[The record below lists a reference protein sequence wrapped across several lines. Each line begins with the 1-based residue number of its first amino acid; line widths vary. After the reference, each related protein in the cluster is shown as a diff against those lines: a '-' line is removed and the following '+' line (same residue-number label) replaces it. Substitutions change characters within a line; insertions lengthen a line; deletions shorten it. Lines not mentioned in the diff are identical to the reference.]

1 MMSNTQ
7 TPVTSV
13 SLMFHPQIRTSASGA
28 FMTHPLLSRLA
39 VLATALVLAACAQQV
54 KLDET
59 APVDARS
66 GAAPGAGGSGANAT
80 GIGAGGTGGSGLGS
94 ERPVAQVNVDP
105 LNDPNSPLAK
115 RSVYFDFDSFVIRD
129 EFRGT
134 VEAHAR
140 YLQANRNRKVIVQ
153 GNTDERGSREYN
165 LALGQKRAE
174 AVRRALN
181 ALGVSDNQ
189 IEAVSLGEEKPR
201 GSGNDEST
209 WAENRRADL
218 VYQ

>member
-1 MMSNTQ
+1 MK
-7 TPVTSV
+7 
-13 SLMFHPQIRTSASGA
+13 
-28 FMTHPLLSRLA
+28 HPLLSRLA
-39 VLATALVLAACAQQV
+39 ALATALVLAACAQQV

-59 APVDARS
+59 AAPVDARS
-66 GAAPGAGGSGANAT
+66 GAAPGGAGSGASAS
-80 GIGAGGTGGSGLGS
+80 GIGAGGAGGSGLGS

-129 EFRGT
+129 EFRST

-181 ALGVSDNQ
+181 ALGVPDNQ

-201 GSGNDEST
+201 GTGNDESS

>member
-1 MMSNTQ
+1 MK
-7 TPVTSV
+7 
-13 SLMFHPQIRTSASGA
+13 
-28 FMTHPLLSRLA
+28 HPLLSRLA
-39 VLATALVLAACAQQV
+39 ALATALVLAACAQQV

-59 APVDARS
+59 AAPVDARS
-66 GAAPGAGGSGANAT
+66 GTAPGGAGASASGIGSG
-80 GIGAGGTGGSGLGS
+80 GTSGSGLGS

-181 ALGVSDNQ
+181 ALGVPDNQ

-201 GSGNDEST
+201 GTGNDESS